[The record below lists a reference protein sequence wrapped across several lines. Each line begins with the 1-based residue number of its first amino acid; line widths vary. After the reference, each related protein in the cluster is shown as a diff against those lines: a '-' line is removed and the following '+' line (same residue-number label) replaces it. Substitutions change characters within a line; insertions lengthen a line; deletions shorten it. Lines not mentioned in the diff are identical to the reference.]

1 MLCLQIY
8 QTRAILICLDV
19 IESIL
24 HYFKEERTTGILEH
38 TEKSCLRTSGTLAL
52 FGFFYKFIHV
62 ESKTS
67 KMRTCMCIH
76 IAYTKGLVTNY
87 GEGGLQNGRRGAREV
102 LPL

>member
-1 MLCLQIY
+1 MLENKWHPGFVC
-8 QTRAILICLDV
+8 T
-19 IESIL
+19 
-24 HYFKEERTTGILEH
+24 
-38 TEKSCLRTSGTLAL
+38 
-52 FGFFYKFIHV
+52 FFYKFIHV

-87 GEGGLQNGRRGAREV
+87 GEGGLQNWRRGAREV